1 MPLVWYKDEDHV
13 GYDLKGS
20 RIMRRQKK
28 DALDRLLD
36 RNDSK
41 KVRTEKL
48 YAWCCLVPVLCNVIS
63 DFRRPENMIFLIYPT
78 GNADYL

>member
-41 KVRTEKL
+41 KVRTEKP
-48 YAWCCLVPVLCNVIS
+48 YAWSCLTLVLCNAS
-63 DFRRPENMIFLIYPT
+63 GYKPENKTFSICLA